1 MEDLGT
7 QALPDIASATPLSGI
22 RQRWTLEDIPWHE
35 VNREAIED
43 DELLFYLVVTA
54 SFIETA
60 TDTYARNLAKHF
72 DGDPHVTAWL
82 EQRWQPE
89 EMQHG
94 RALRCYVQVVWPAL
108 DWHEVYR
115 GFFAEFSAKCRS
127 DGLEATHCLEAVS
140 RCMVEM
146 GTASYYT
153 TLSRLSPEPVL
164 ELLASL
170 IREDEVRHYKYFY
183 RFFRHYRE
191 REGMGRLR
199 ILAAILRRLRMM
211 DVGDSSVALKHAYLA
226 RYPRARFDR
235 QVYRDIQSRVRRLMQ
250 RDFPLDMSM
259 KMTLKPLDLGP
270 STQQAILSSLTFL
283 SRHLLHNPA
292 ESVLKRLSAGLS

>member
-1 MEDLGT
+1 MEDRGT
-7 QALPDIASATPLSGI
+7 HVLPALASATPLSGI

-35 VNREAIED
+35 VDHEAIEG

-60 TDTYARNLAKHF
+60 TDTYARNLTRHF
-72 DGDPHVTAWL
+72 DGDPQVTAWL

-89 EMQHG
+89 ELQHG
-94 RALRCYVQVVWPAL
+94 RALRCYVQVVWPGL
-108 DWHEVYR
+108 DWHDVYR
-115 GFFAEFSAKCRS
+115 RFFSEFSAKCRD

-153 TLSRLSPEPVL
+153 TLNRLSPEPVL
-164 ELLASL
+164 ELLAGL

-183 RFFRHYRE
+183 RFFLHYRE

-211 DVGDSSVALKHAYLA
+211 DVGDSSIALKHAYLA
-226 RYPRARFDR
+226 RYPRASFDR
-235 QVYRDIQSRVRRLMQ
+235 KVYRDIQARIRGLMQ
-250 RDFPLDMSM
+250 RDFPLHMSM
-259 KMTLKPLDLGP
+259 KMALKPLDLSP
-270 STQQAILSSLTFL
+270 RTQQAVLSSLTFL
-283 SRHLLHNPA
+283 SRRLLHSPA
-292 ESVLKRLSAGLS
+292 GGTLRRLNTSLS